1 LIDGELSSKP
11 ASMNDERAPTRVGR
25 LGAEDAA
32 RLDGDGYLL
41 MRGAV
46 PASWIEP
53 LRTAFEAGDL
63 ANDKWPVPRGRDW
76 RHALVD
82 LDPTVQR
89 VCHLPQV
96 LAAAAQLLRGP
107 FFFAQVEGREPRAG
121 GGAQGLHRDGGHD
134 EGANAAPTQV
144 VSMLVFL
151 DPFGPA
157 NGATEV
163 APGTHRGEGLL
174 ARARQPHP
182 QARVLEGAAGDI
194 LLFDANLLHGATTN
208 LSGAPRRSLLAAYAA
223 GALREDYERTRALRA
238 VRMDTDTVFE
248 PGDDD
253 GRPEPA

>member
-1 LIDGELSSKP
+1 
-11 ASMNDERAPTRVGR
+11 MNDGLGSTRVGR

-32 RLDGDGYLL
+32 RLDRDGYLL

-46 PASWIEP
+46 PAGWIEP
-53 LRTAFEAGDL
+53 LRVAFEAGEL
-63 ANDKWPVPRGRDW
+63 ANDRWPVPRGRDW

-89 VCHLPQV
+89 VCHLPSV
-96 LAAAAQLLRGP
+96 LAAAAQLLQGP

-121 GGAQGLHRDGGHD
+121 GGAQGLHRDGGHED
-134 EGANAAPTQV
+134 GADAAPSRL

-163 APGTHRGEGLL
+163 APGTHRAEGLL

-194 LLFDANLLHGATTN
+194 LLFDANLLHGATN
-208 LSGAPRRSLLAAYAA
+208 NASGAPRRSLLATYAA
-223 GALREDYERTRALRA
+223 QALREDYGRTRALRA
-238 VRMDTDTVFE
+238 VRMDTDAVFE
-248 PGDDD
+248 GDGGDDAP
-253 GRPEPA
+253 PEPA

>member
-1 LIDGELSSKP
+1 MSDG
-11 ASMNDERAPTRVGR
+11 RAPTRVGW

-32 RLDGDGYLL
+32 RLDRDGYLL

-46 PASWIEP
+46 PAGWIEP
-53 LRTAFEAGDL
+53 LQAAFEAGDL
-63 ANDKWPVPRGRDW
+63 ANDKWPVPRGPDW

-121 GGAQGLHRDGGHD
+121 GGAQGLHRDGGHAD
-134 EGANAAPTQV
+134 GEEAAPTQM

-174 ARARQPHP
+174 ARARHPHP
-182 QARVLEGAAGDI
+182 QARVLEGDAGDI
-194 LLFDANLLHGATTN
+194 LLFDANLLHGATDN
-208 LSGAPRRSLLAAYAA
+208 LSGAPRRSLLASYAVQ
-223 GALREDYERTRALRA
+223 ALHGDYERTRALRA
-238 VRMDTDTVFE
+238 VRMSTDALFE
-248 PGDDD
+248 AGDGD
-253 GRPEPA
+253 GPPEPA

>member
-1 LIDGELSSKP
+1 MS
-11 ASMNDERAPTRVGR
+11 DEPAPTRVGR
-25 LGAEDAA
+25 LGAEDAE
-32 RLDGDGYLL
+32 RLDLDGYLL

-46 PASWIEP
+46 PAGWIEP
-53 LRTAFEAGDL
+53 LRAAFEAGDL
-63 ANDKWPVPRGRDW
+63 ASDKWPAPRGLDW
-76 RHALVD
+76 RHALLD

-89 VCHLPQV
+89 VCHLPRV
-96 LAAAAQLLRGP
+96 LAAAAQVLQGP

-121 GGAQGLHRDGGHD
+121 GGAQGLHRDGGHED
-134 EGANAAPTQV
+134 GADTAPSQV

-194 LLFDANLLHGATTN
+194 LLFDANLLHGATDN
-208 LSGAPRRSLLAAYAA
+208 VSGAPRRALLASYAA
-223 GALREDYERTRALRA
+223 QALRDDYERTRALRA
-238 VRMDTDTVFE
+238 VRMSTVELFE
-248 PGDDD
+248 ADSDDEQ
-253 GRPEPA
+253 PVPA